1 MQNDIP
7 FLLGGDSMYQII
19 ESRLVLLGIS
29 KKELVQAL
37 GISYHTLL
45 LKLQGKSSFTLDEAL
60 AVKELIRAS
69 ESVEELFCR
78 PA

>member
-29 KKELVQAL
+29 KKELAQAL

>member
-1 MQNDIP
+1 
-7 FLLGGDSMYQII
+7 MYQII
-19 ESRLVLLGIS
+19 ESRLALLGIS
-29 KKELVQAL
+29 KKELAQAL

>member
-1 MQNDIP
+1 MQNDILFP
-7 FLLGGDSMYQII
+7 LGGDSMYQII

-29 KKELVQAL
+29 KKELAQAL